1 MQCHRLRQVRR
12 GVSCMPQKLEIFDS
26 TVWAERAL
34 LLCRR
39 KIHDEDILKALRHI
53 DGKSSED
60 VNNRPLIGVLS
71 QVRGHPVATGS
82 NDVLRTICADH
93 LSTCSLANQL
103 QRAIL
108 TLLPHISSLLR

>member
-1 MQCHRLRQVRR
+1 
-12 GVSCMPQKLEIFDS
+12 MPQKLEIFDS

-39 KIHDEDILKALRHI
+39 KIHDEDILKVLRHV

-82 NDVLRTICADH
+82 NDVLTISQHAAWRTSYRGLFLHCCLIY
-93 LSTCSLANQL
+93 QVY
-103 QRAIL
+103 
-108 TLLPHISSLLR
+108 